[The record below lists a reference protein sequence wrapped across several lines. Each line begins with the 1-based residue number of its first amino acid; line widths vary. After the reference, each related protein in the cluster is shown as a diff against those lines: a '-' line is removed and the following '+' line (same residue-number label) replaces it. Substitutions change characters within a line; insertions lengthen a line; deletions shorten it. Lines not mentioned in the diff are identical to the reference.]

1 MPTFRYDY
9 FLEVVQEYT
18 STQGTPVLWPSFELQ
33 YQLIFDMNN
42 QWQQHPSVHEM

>member
-18 STQGTPVLWPSFELQ
+18 STQGTPFYGHRLSCN
-33 YQLIFDMNN
+33 IN
-42 QWQQHPSVHEM
+42 